1 MTPCRVSL
9 LFYEEFDLFCQ
20 MPCQFVPLWPQLEAS
35 THSDTNTHSYLI
47 VPPGVPVDPTLPLTG
62 CDKETMIYLLC
73 ITINLLVWSRP
84 SRRSPVF
91 VCLCVFVW
99 MCLIKSELPGPV
111 THTPFLHACA
121 CVRER
126 MHVCVCDSQTSDSM
140 LGMRRYSRGRLPPAL
155 DARGAVT

>member
-1 MTPCRVSL
+1 MTPCTVSL
-9 LFYEEFDLFCQ
+9 LFHEEFDLFCQ
-20 MPCQFVPLWPQLEAS
+20 MPCQFAPLWPQLEAS
-35 THSDTNTHSYLI
+35 SHSNTNTHSYLI
-47 VPPGVPVDPTLPLTG
+47 VPPGVPVDPTLPLTW

-99 MCLIKSELPGPV
+99 MCLIKSESCLARS
-111 THTPFLHACA
+111 HTLLSCMR
-121 CVRER
+121 VSESK
-126 MHVCVCDSQTSDSM
+126 CVCDSQTSDSM